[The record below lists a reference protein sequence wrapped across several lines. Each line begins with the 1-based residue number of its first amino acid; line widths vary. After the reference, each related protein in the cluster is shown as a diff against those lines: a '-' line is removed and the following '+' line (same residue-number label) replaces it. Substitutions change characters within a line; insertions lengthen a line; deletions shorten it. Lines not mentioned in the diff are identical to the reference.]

1 MAPAIGATRAT
12 EVEGAI
18 GRVLTDDEVSF
29 FDEDGYVLV
38 KGCLSRGECERY
50 RRIILDMVSRDL
62 TIPAHW
68 HANAGR
74 IKPMKEDGKQSF
86 EDPELLPLLFNE
98 RLYAAAVQ
106 LLGDHR
112 LRAFDASL
120 GITIRNDASKDTV
133 LSQTPHLD
141 CSVPALEPF
150 LFTPEEVQV
159 GGCYYFTE
167 VLPTGGGIHVMRG
180 GHRWVEEQVRAQ
192 GGGLAGRQLNNSWK
206 RLPGVETVEVTGEEG
221 DFALLHH
228 LMPHAA
234 SHNRL
239 PQARVAQFTRFT
251 RADHPHYPQKPAEPD
266 RWSAEQTAAMTPLGR
281 RLLGVEPWS

>member
-1 MAPAIGATRAT
+1 MVAPAMP
-12 EVEGAI
+12 
-18 GRVLTDDEVSF
+18 RVLS
-29 FDEDGYVLV
+29 DEDVAFYHEQGYVLV
-38 KGCLSRGECERY
+38 KGALSREEAERY
-50 RRIILDMVSRDL
+50 RWIILDMVPRDL

-74 IKPMKEDGKQSF
+74 IKPMREDGKQSF
-86 EDPELLPLLFNE
+86 ETPDLLPLLFND

-112 LRAFDASL
+112 MRAFDASL
-120 GITIRNDASKDTV
+120 GITFRNDSSRDNI

-141 CSVPALEPF
+141 CSVPGDAPF

-159 GGCYYFTE
+159 GGCYYFTD
-167 VLPTGGGIHVMRG
+167 VLPTGGGIHVMPG
-180 GHRWVEEQVRAQ
+180 GHKWVEEMVRAH
-192 GGGLAGRQLNNSWK
+192 GGGLSGRQLHNNWK
-206 RLPGVETVEVTGEEG
+206 RLEGVKTVEVTGEAG

-239 PQARVAQFTRFT
+239 PTTRVAQFTRFT
-251 RADHPHYPQKPAEPD
+251 RADHPHYPQQPAEPD
-266 RWSAEQTAAMTPLGR
+266 RWTAEQLAVMTPLGR
-281 RLLGVEPWS
+281 KLLGVEPWQ

>member
-1 MAPAIGATRAT
+1 MNTVAPAL
-12 EVEGAI
+12 E
-18 GRVLTDDEVSF
+18 RVLTDEEVAF
-29 FDEDGYVLV
+29 FHEQGYVLV
-38 KGCLSRGECERY
+38 KGCLSSEEGERC
-50 RRIILDMVSRDL
+50 RRFIVDLVPRDL

-74 IKPMKEDGKQSF
+74 IKPMQADGKQSF

-98 RLYAAAVQ
+98 RLYAAAAQ

-120 GITIRNDASKDTV
+120 GITIRNDSGKESI

-141 CSVPALEPF
+141 CSVPADVPF
-150 LFTPEEVQV
+150 LLAREEVQV
-159 GGCYYFTE
+159 GGCYYFTD
-167 VLPTGGGIHVMRG
+167 VLPTGGGIHVMPG
-180 GHRWVEEQVRAQ
+180 GHRWVEEQVRAH
-192 GGGLAGRQLNNSWK
+192 GGGLAARQLHNNWK
-206 RLPGVETVEVTGEEG
+206 RLPGVQTVEVTGAAG

-239 PQARVAQFTRFT
+239 PTARVAQFTRFT
-251 RADHPHYPQKPAEPD
+251 RADHPHYPQKPAEPG
-266 RWSAEQTAAMTPLGR
+266 RWSAAQLAVMTPLGR